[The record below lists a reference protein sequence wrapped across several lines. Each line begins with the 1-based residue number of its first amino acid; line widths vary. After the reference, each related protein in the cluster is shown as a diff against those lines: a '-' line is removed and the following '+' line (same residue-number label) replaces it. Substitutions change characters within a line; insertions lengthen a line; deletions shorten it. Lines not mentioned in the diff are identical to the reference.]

1 MAVAVGSGALL
12 PVFLLSAAAS
22 SSTFVLA
29 NSVEHRHRRN
39 DDNRNGNRQHGPA
52 MHVLRGGYSMTRRQ
66 LKRKRLVA
74 HSSAHHPSH
83 IRHNENDAKV
93 AAAAVADS
101 EPTSRNDSSTRKR
114 RHARTSAITIRQT
127 REVDRDVDRSKHFRH
142 SEKDDETKDSKS
154 DSDGVQAAGPGVAA
168 QASATLHFYHSTAS
182 AAASSTASANDRYY
196 YDVGYES
203 HDGQQAQFP
212 FPMDQTLTADEYQYY
227 LQRPDDY
234 DLLNNRDA
242 DNDKQPMQQQAHLQF
257 HIPQQPSEASDIATT
272 DLEPTFEPS
281 LEPTKAEPTMSISAV
296 PTLYATTLL
305 ELDDKVGTL
314 PLLDVK
320 DEFATEEAGKYSSS
334 RPSDNPS
341 SSPAASP
348 TASVISGASDVP
360 SSRPSEGPT
369 SVTLTAVASSPSS
382 EPTATAPAS
391 ASVISYSLSYEW
403 VSYSYSLSYEWA
415 SHSYDVYSP
424 TVAAGDKEVGRG
436 EGDTAPKY
444 ESRYGHTYTSAATK
458 DEGAESSSY
467 AQSRRRRENRRNLRR
482 RKNMTRRY
490 N

>member
-1 MAVAVGSGALL
+1 
-12 PVFLLSAAAS
+12 
-22 SSTFVLA
+22 
-29 NSVEHRHRRN
+29 
-39 DDNRNGNRQHGPA
+39 
-52 MHVLRGGYSMTRRQ
+52 MTRRQ

-101 EPTSRNDSSTRKR
+101 EPTSRNNSSTRKR

-227 LQRPDDY
+227 LQPPD

-257 HIPQQPSEASDIATT
+257 HFPQQPSEASDIATT
-272 DLEPTFEPS
+272 DQQGKDNNVDEWQVTKERIRAKTESRVGLLEWLSKETASPTTLTPTSLEPTFEPS
-281 LEPTKAEPTMSISAV
+281 PE

-320 DEFATEEAGKYSSS
+320 DEFATEEAGKYPSS

-341 SSPAASP
+341 SSPSASP

-415 SHSYDVYSP
+415 SHSYDVYST

>member
-1 MAVAVGSGALL
+1 M
-12 PVFLLSAAAS
+12 
-22 SSTFVLA
+22 
-29 NSVEHRHRRN
+29 
-39 DDNRNGNRQHGPA
+39 
-52 MHVLRGGYSMTRRQ
+52 
-66 LKRKRLVA
+66 A

-83 IRHNENDAKV
+83 IQHNENDAKV

-154 DSDGVQAAGPGVAA
+154 DSNGVQAAGPGVAA
-168 QASATLHFYHSTAS
+168 QASATLHFYHPTAS

-227 LQRPDDY
+227 LQPPD

-272 DLEPTFEPS
+272 DQQGKDNKVDEWQVTKERIRAKTESRVGLLEWLSKQTASPTTLTPTSLEPTFEPS
-281 LEPTKAEPTMSISAV
+281 PEPTTAE

-320 DEFATEEAGKYSSS
+320 DEFATEEAGKHPSS

-341 SSPAASP
+341 SSPPASP

-360 SSRPSEGPT
+360 WSRPSEGAT
-369 SVTLTAVASSPSS
+369 SVTLTAVASTSSPSS

-403 VSYSYSLSYEWA
+403 ASYSYSLSYEWA

-467 AQSRRRRENRRNLRR
+467 AQSRRRRENRKNLRR

>member
-29 NSVEHRHRRN
+29 ANSVEHRHRRN
-39 DDNRNGNRQHGPA
+39 DDNRNGNLQHGPA
-52 MHVLRGGYSMTRRQ
+52 MHVLRGGDSMTRRQ

-101 EPTSRNDSSTRKR
+101 EPTSRNDSSTRKH

-168 QASATLHFYHSTAS
+168 QASATLHFYHPTAS

-227 LQRPDDY
+227 LQPPD

-242 DNDKQPMQQQAHLQF
+242 DNDKQPMQQQAYLQF

-272 DLEPTFEPS
+272 DQQG
-281 LEPTKAEPTMSISAV
+281 KDNI
-296 PTLYATTLL
+296 
-305 ELDDKVGTL
+305 
-314 PLLDVK
+314 K
-320 DEFATEEAGKYSSS
+320 DEFATEEAGKYPSS
-334 RPSDNPS
+334 RPPDNPS
-341 SSPAASP
+341 SSPSASP

-391 ASVISYSLSYEW
+391 VISYSLSYEW

-415 SHSYDVYSP
+415 SHNYGVYSP
-424 TVAAGDKEVGRG
+424 TVAAGDNEVGRG

-458 DEGAESSSY
+458 DEGTESSSY

-482 RKNMTRRY
+482 RKNMTHRY
-490 N
+490 D